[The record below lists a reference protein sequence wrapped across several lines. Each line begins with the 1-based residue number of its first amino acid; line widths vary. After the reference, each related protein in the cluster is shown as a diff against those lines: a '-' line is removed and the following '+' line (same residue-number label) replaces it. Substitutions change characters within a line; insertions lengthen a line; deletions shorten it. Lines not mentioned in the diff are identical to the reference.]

1 LNSERF
7 GTSVVSSRNSVWV
20 VSSEIDVIVDVAWTS
35 LSTALRSSCID
46 VGGSFR
52 LDSEF
57 GLEPPDSVS
66 RFGSVFG
73 GSVSAVELS
82 VSVVVTP
89 LVVAVVVVVTV
100 GVAVV
105 RKFGKGVAKKVVFG
119 TKKVVVVV
127 VVVTVSVVV
136 SVKSGSFIRPSRS
149 VWMFNISFEV
159 CVVTASFWTGLSL
172 VFIVKNG
179 VIVTTLAS
187 DVVVVV
193 VEVVVVVVE
202 VVTIPIPRLLNG
214 ADRSKTG

>member
-1 LNSERF
+1 M
-7 GTSVVSSRNSVWV
+7 
-20 VSSEIDVIVDVAWTS
+20 
-35 LSTALRSSCID
+35 RSSCID

-82 VSVVVTP
+82 VSVVVMS
-89 LVVAVVVVVTV
+89 LVVAVVVVGLV

-105 RKFGKGVAKKVVFG
+105 RKFGKGVAKKVIFG

-127 VVVTVSVVV
+127 VVVAVTVSVVV

-149 VWMFNISFEV
+149 V
-159 CVVTASFWTGLSL
+159 
-172 VFIVKNG
+172 
-179 VIVTTLAS
+179 
-187 DVVVVV
+187 
-193 VEVVVVVVE
+193 
-202 VVTIPIPRLLNG
+202 
-214 ADRSKTG
+214 